1 MYQNLTDFHG
11 KSQRFE
17 IFATIS
23 SKYLNSIVYY
33 LSITYTSIIT
43 TESIVTIWMNR
54 RNAFSGN
61 SFTMRIPSKAPMLIT
76 GSISVSTKSF
86 FFVCACK
93 VNAYF
98 YNIVHYV
105 CVMIAAK
112 DSLLTFCK
120 DSRWFCKYTEHY
132 YAEKLVSLHR
142 QKIIGLYFRFSK
154 E

>member
-54 RNAFSGN
+54 RNVFSGN
-61 SFTMRIPSKAPMLIT
+61 SFTMRIPSKAPMPIA

-86 FFVCACK
+86 FLFAP
-93 VNAYF
+93 
-98 YNIVHYV
+98 
-105 CVMIAAK
+105 AK
-112 DSLLTFCK
+112 LMHIFTILSIMFAL
-120 DSRWFCKYTEHY
+120 W
-132 YAEKLVSLHR
+132 
-142 QKIIGLYFRFSK
+142 
-154 E
+154 

>member
-1 MYQNLTDFHG
+1 MCQYLTDFHG

-61 SFTMRIPSKAPMLIT
+61 SFTMRIPSKAPMPIA
-76 GSISVSTKSF
+76 GSI
-86 FFVCACK
+86 
-93 VNAYF
+93 
-98 YNIVHYV
+98 
-105 CVMIAAK
+105 
-112 DSLLTFCK
+112 
-120 DSRWFCKYTEHY
+120 R
-132 YAEKLVSLHR
+132 
-142 QKIIGLYFRFSK
+142 RFSENECQEMLSQAK
-154 E
+154 TWKGTFSRLTTRTNQALMPTYSIFPLRIESR